1 MCKKINE
8 MKNVCKCGL
17 IICAIVFSTTFTSC
31 TKTKVEIVQLSSKQ
45 VVTNKQPVVKVFL
58 ENSGSMDGFMCDGS
72 ELKDGIYNYLTNVK
86 DHSSKMELYYI
97 NSETKKQEVSLSEY
111 IRNLNPAN
119 FRKAGG
125 NRAFTNIPDLFT
137 RVLNSVNDTT
147 IAVYISDC
155 ILDIPNHAAPDYLH
169 ITQTDIHSVFADRI
183 KKINNLSVCIYQLQS
198 TFNGSFFFPK
208 GGSQMYKGKLP
219 YYMFII
225 GTNEQLANL
234 RKNVPDSNITHG
246 IKNYCAFAPS
256 FYAPVALLQGSKASR
271 SIELNTTRDD
281 KYKFK
286 VEVNLDMSL
295 QGNDVIIVPSNY
307 TLSSS
312 KEMNIESISPIAS
325 DDKEYS
331 HIIEF
336 SIADKAFGSV
346 VSLNRIATP
355 SWVKTSNDK
364 QGSSVDPNKTFG
376 IEFLISGIS
385 EAFTK
390 NNITS
395 FKLNIKKQ

>member
-1 MCKKINE
+1 M
-8 MKNVCKCGL
+8 
-17 IICAIVFSTTFTSC
+17 
-31 TKTKVEIVQLSSKQ
+31 EIVQLLSKQ

-155 ILDIPNHAAPDYLH
+155 ILDIPNHVALDYLH

-198 TFNGSFFFPK
+198 TFNGSFFFP
-208 GGSQMYKGKLP
+208 
-219 YYMFII
+219 
-225 GTNEQLANL
+225 
-234 RKNVPDSNITHG
+234 H
-246 IKNYCAFAPS
+246 
-256 FYAPVALLQGSKASR
+256 
-271 SIELNTTRDD
+271 
-281 KYKFK
+281 
-286 VEVNLDMSL
+286 
-295 QGNDVIIVPSNY
+295 
-307 TLSSS
+307 
-312 KEMNIESISPIAS
+312 
-325 DDKEYS
+325 
-331 HIIEF
+331 
-336 SIADKAFGSV
+336 
-346 VSLNRIATP
+346 
-355 SWVKTSNDK
+355 
-364 QGSSVDPNKTFG
+364 
-376 IEFLISGIS
+376 
-385 EAFTK
+385 
-390 NNITS
+390 
-395 FKLNIKKQ
+395 